1 MAVSNSRCSVDS
13 IFFLIKLVTVWLPTH
28 GSSTVPLGL
37 WPVRPGAR
45 SSDGWRR
52 AMPPLAKL
60 ARPFRVSRRP
70 AISKR
75 LRVLERAGLVMRK
88 RQGRISRCRLDAAAM
103 RNAAEWVERCRAF
116 WEGGLDRLARY
127 IEETKA

>member
-1 MAVSNSRCSVDS
+1 M
-13 IFFLIKLVTVWLPTH
+13 
-28 GSSTVPLGL
+28 
-37 WPVRPGAR
+37 
-45 SSDGWRR
+45 
-52 AMPPLAKL
+52 AKL